1 MFAML
6 AQASADALLP
16 VAQFGV
22 AGLMGGLWWWER
34 RYSRGREEQL
44 TRAHELIVNQREH
57 LGMLVKAL
65 QNNTRAVAEFTDAQ
79 REIVR
84 ALRRRNRS
92 K

>member
-1 MFAML
+1 MFEMI
-6 AQASADALLP
+6 AQVSADTLLP

-57 LGMLVKAL
+57 LGTLLKAL
-65 QNNTRAVAEFTDAQ
+65 QNNTRAIAEFTDAQ
-79 REIVR
+79 KEIVR
-84 ALRRRNRS
+84 ALRKRAGRN
-92 K
+92 